1 MEKIYEYCRKQVKL
15 HEETQKKGVVRDFVD
30 MYLEQLGTENGTLSG
45 KVDLLVHVFR
55 TAGYEEQYRTIYT
68 KKIN

>member
-15 HEETQKKGVVRDFVD
+15 HEETQKKGLVRDFVD

-45 KVDLLVHVFR
+45 DLLVLVLI
-55 TAGYEEQYRTIYT
+55 TS
-68 KKIN
+68 